1 MFVIMVLLFY
11 HLVAIDLLALSPVMD
26 VFHINCYLIGSIV
39 KLFSY
44 CDVVSQTHVELL
56 RMTDCP
62 QKCTDLRK
70 SAYFLSCYNLLQKT
84 TTLF

>member
-11 HLVAIDLLALSPVMD
+11 HLVSIDLLALSPVMD

-44 CDVVSQTHVELL
+44 CDFVS
-56 RMTDCP
+56 
-62 QKCTDLRK
+62 
-70 SAYFLSCYNLLQKT
+70 
-84 TTLF
+84 